1 MESFERF
8 LLIESSDEASFA
20 RQFLSRLEDSLTML
34 VFADWLDDQGESYLA
49 TNIRNAVENA
59 TSRKYNLPVEPVVF
73 FRKEHESGPEC
84 GTFLFSI
91 NDSYYASWPDWKVF
105 SVRQQENHTMLEP
118 GNTLFAVNKKDPT
131 KWVTYTN
138 HSGQFGRF
146 ATPRDRR
153 PEIETRTNFPGTF
166 GIKIKDCQ
174 PISLMQVPD
183 CIVIKMMWGIL
194 GRWTAP
200 AWGFKGW
207 GGRSV
212 IGKL

>member
-1 MESFERF
+1 MESFEKF
-8 LLIESSDEASFA
+8 LLVESSDEAAFA
-20 RQFLSRLEDSLTML
+20 RQFLSRLKDQLTML
-34 VFADWLDDQGESYLA
+34 VFADWLDDHDESSLA
-49 TNIRNAVENA
+49 KNIRNAVENA
-59 TSRKYNLPVEPVVF
+59 NNRNYNLPVESKEF
-73 FRKEHESGPEC
+73 FGKAQESGPEC
-84 GTFLFSI
+84 GEYLFSI
-91 NDSYYASWPDWKVF
+91 NDSYFRSWPDWKVF
-105 SVRQQENHTMLEP
+105 TAKPQENHTMLEP

-138 HSGQFGRF
+138 HSDQFGRF

-153 PEIETRTNFPGTF
+153 SEFEAHANFPGTF
-166 GIKIKDCQ
+166 SIKINDCK

-200 AWGFKGW
+200 AWGLNW
-207 GGRSV
+207 GSTSV